1 MVDDV
6 LLNKVAIIERC
17 LARVDQEYRG
27 HESEL
32 ETNLTRQDSIIL
44 NLQRC
49 CEATIDLAMHGVRLR
64 KLGLPQESR
73 EAFTL
78 LHDAGLID
86 QTSMQHM
93 QAMVGFRNIAVH
105 NYQKLNLEIVR
116 AIITENLDDFRGFCT
131 VMLKLAAE
139 NGERNSF
146 TPGSDQ
152 PGP

>member
-17 LARVDQEYRG
+17 LGRLEQEYRG
-27 HESEL
+27 HEKEL
-32 ETNLTRQDSIIL
+32 ETDLTRQDSIIL

-49 CEATIDLAMHGVRLR
+49 CEAAIDLAMHEVRMHR
-64 KLGLPQESR
+64 LGLPQESR

-86 QTSMQHM
+86 EALMRRM

-105 NYQKLNLEIVR
+105 NYQKLSLDVVR
-116 AIITENLDDFRGFCT
+116 AILDEHLDDFRQFCAA
-131 VMLKLAAE
+131 MLELDA
-139 NGERNSF
+139 G
-146 TPGSDQ
+146 T
-152 PGP
+152 